1 MIGNYQRWMRSPLGG
16 LIARP
21 WFDRVTLRFLS
32 KRYFPLSRLWAAAG
46 IAAGS
51 VERFAEA
58 VPLAGLT
65 PALGERL
72 RQPLADVA
80 RYRAAALEAD
90 RRWQDAAFGSASDDL
105 AAADGARREAAHRH
119 MASRAKFGFLLG
131 RCPVPAVRYD
141 VPDPEAMAAR
151 YGALL
156 DDPGAAYA
164 APEAPVIDE
173 SRRVPVDG
181 GHEYWIRFAAPSD
194 VMADTV
200 HARVFEPDGP
210 ADPPTLIFCHGLG
223 VEAEQWRGFHDEL
236 VPLRRRGVR
245 LLRFEAPWHGRRTPP
260 GSYGGER
267 FLAGAPASTLELL
280 SAQAREAAVAI
291 AWCRRTSGGPVA
303 LGGVSLGALVAQ
315 MAGVRARD
323 WPAAMRP
330 DALALVTSCDSMH
343 VVAFEGSLSRALG
356 LPEALSAAGWT
367 VEAMARWRA
376 VIDPVGEPVVAPENI
391 VAVLGTAD
399 TVTPFALGR
408 ALFARW
414 GVPERNLFI
423 RRQGHFSAA
432 IGQLRDWR
440 HLDRLAEVLGRYTK
454 EQ

>member
-1 MIGNYQRWMRSPLGG
+1 VIGNYQRWMRSPLGG

-46 IAAGS
+46 IAEGS

-280 SAQAREAAVAI
+280 SAQVREAAVAI
-291 AWCRRTSGGPVA
+291 AWCRRSSAGPVA

-330 DALALVTSCDSMH
+330 D
-343 VVAFEGSLSRALG
+343 
-356 LPEALSAAGWT
+356 ALSAAGWT

-454 EQ
+454 GQ